1 MGVAELWSR
10 VRTPAAPKRWLGE
23 RSRARPL
30 SSLPAWP
37 APLQPLRPLSLSS
50 SGSRARPLG
59 LGPKCAAPDPQRGVQ
74 WRRWAR
80 PGPARV
86 LRRVGLLPW
95 VLAGGG
101 DVGRRTARVRVREEA
116 ASERRCEACLK
127 PCSSRPSISGAKRYW
142 LAADGQAEAQALRL
156 WLLPLSSL
164 TLGTKPV
171 GLLLKLELRWA

>member
-10 VRTPAAPKRWLGE
+10 VRTPAATKRWLGE

-50 SGSRARPLG
+50 SGSQARPLG